1 MRKIKLMVA
10 AAAFCSGLT
19 AGAASAMPIAP
30 LPETAGKI
38 EYVYWA
44 CGPYGRCRW
53 VPNYYYGYGY
63 HPYRYYGYGYH
74 PYRYYG
80 YRYYPY
86 RRYYWRHRYWRRHH
100 RHYW

>member
-38 EYVYWA
+38 EHVYWA

-53 VPNYYYGYGY
+53 VPNY
-63 HPYRYYGYGYH
+63 YYGYGYH

-100 RHYW
+100 RYYYW